1 MPARHTELYELL
13 EISPDADEDAIKKAY
28 RRLAVKYHP
37 DKNPGNKE
45 AEEKFKKI
53 SHAYEI
59 LGDKEKRQ
67 IYDQY
72 GEDAANG
79 NGGGGGFSGDPFD
92 IFNQFFGGGGGG
104 GFESFFGGGRRRDP
118 NGPQEGADLRYNL
131 GITLDEAFKGV
142 TKKIEF
148 NRPGLCTAC
157 NGSGCADG
165 TKPERCDRCK
175 GSGQVGVS
183 QGFFTMMHECPVCH
197 GTGQKIAHK
206 CAKCNGAGKVSVHRA
221 IEIHIPAGIDT
232 GNRMRV
238 TGEGE
243 PGLRGGSNGDL
254 YIMIQI
260 RPDKRFQREDED
272 IYAEHHIPFPVAAL
286 GGTVTIPTVH
296 GDAELTVPAGTQ
308 NGDVLTL
315 KGKGMPVRQRQ
326 GVFGNHHVKLTID
339 VPRKLTDAQRDAL
352 KASAAAFQSDA
363 GGGAKE
369 NGSGPNFT
377 VNADNDPSFF
387 QRLKDKVSQHLDQ
400 VKL

>member
-37 DKNPGNKE
+37 DKNPGDKE

-59 LGDKEKRQ
+59 LGNKEKRQ

-79 NGGGGGFSGDPFD
+79 GGAGGGGFSGDPFD

-131 GITLDEAFKGV
+131 GITLDEAFKGT

-157 NGSGCADG
+157 GGTGCADG

-206 CAKCNGAGKVSVHRA
+206 CSKCNGAGKVSVHRA

-254 YIMIQI
+254 YIMIQV

-272 IYAEHHIPFPVAAL
+272 IYAEYHIPFPVAAL
-286 GGTVTIPTVH
+286 GGTVVIPTVH

-315 KGKGMPVRQRQ
+315 TGKGMPVRQRQ

-339 VPRKLTDAQRDAL
+339 VPRKLNDAQKEAL
-352 KASAAAFQSDA
+352 RAYAAAFQTNS
-363 GGGAKE
+363 GGAKD

-377 VNADNDPSFF
+377 VNADNDPGFF
-387 QRLKDKVSQHLDQ
+387 QKLKDKVGL
-400 VKL
+400 

>member
-1 MPARHTELYELL
+1 MPARHTELYDLL
-13 EISPDADEDAIKKAY
+13 EIQPDADEDTIKKAY

-59 LGDKEKRQ
+59 LGNKEKRQ

-79 NGGGGGFSGDPFD
+79 GGPGGGFSGDPFD
-92 IFNQFFGGGGGG
+92 IFNQFFGGGG

-157 NGSGCADG
+157 KGSGCADG

-206 CAKCNGAGKVSVHRA
+206 CAKCGGVGKVSVHRA

-232 GNRMRV
+232 GNRLRV
-238 TGEGE
+238 NGEGE

-296 GDAELTVPAGTQ
+296 GDAELAVPAGTQ

-339 VPRKLTDAQRDAL
+339 VPRKLTDAQREAL
-352 KASAAAFQSDA
+352 KAYAAAFQTDA
-363 GGGAKE
+363 GGAKE

-377 VNADNDPSFF
+377 INADNDPSFF
-387 QRLKDKVSQHLDQ
+387 QKIKNNLGL
-400 VKL
+400 

>member
-1 MPARHTELYELL
+1 MPARHTELYDIL
-13 EISPDADEDAIKKAY
+13 EIPSDADEDAIKKAY

-59 LGDKEKRQ
+59 LGNREKRQ
-67 IYDQY
+67 MYDQY
-72 GEDAANG
+72 GEDAVN
-79 NGGGGGFSGDPFD
+79 
-92 IFNQFFGGGGGG
+92 GGGGGG

-118 NGPQEGADLRYNL
+118 NGPLEGADLRYNL

-148 NRPGLCTAC
+148 NRSGLCPTC

-206 CAKCNGAGKVSVHRA
+206 CAKCGGSGRVSVHRS
-221 IEIHIPAGIDT
+221 IELHIPAGIDT
-232 GNRMRV
+232 GNRIRV

-243 PGLRGGSNGDL
+243 PGVRGGANGDL
-254 YIMIQI
+254 YILIQI
-260 RPDKRFQREDED
+260 RPDRRFQREDED

-286 GGTVTIPTVH
+286 GGVVTIPTVH
-296 GDAELTVPAGTQ
+296 GDAELTVPPGTQ

-315 KGKGMPVRQRQ
+315 KGKGMPVRQRPN
-326 GVFGNHHVKLTID
+326 VFGNHHVKLTID
-339 VPRKLTDAQRDAL
+339 VPRKLTDAQKEAL
-352 KASAAAFQSDA
+352 RAYAAAFTQDNP
-363 GGGAKE
+363 GGAKD
-369 NGSGPNFT
+369 NGAGPNFT
-377 VNADNDPSFF
+377 VNSSEADPGFF
-387 QRLKDKVSQHLDQ
+387 QKLKDKVGL
-400 VKL
+400 

>member
-13 EISPDADEDAIKKAY
+13 EISPDADDDAIKKAY

-59 LGDKEKRQ
+59 LSNKEKRQ

-72 GEDAANG
+72 GEDAVNG
-79 NGGGGGFSGDPFD
+79 NGAGGGFSGDPFD

-238 TGEGE
+238 NGEGE
-243 PGLRGGSNGDL
+243 PGLRGGANGDL
-254 YIMIQI
+254 YIMIQV

-272 IYAEHHIPFPVAAL
+272 IYAEYYIPFPVAAL

-296 GDAELTVPAGTQ
+296 GDAELTIPAGTQ

-315 KGKGMPVRQRQ
+315 KGKGMPVRMRQ

-339 VPRKLTDAQRDAL
+339 VPRKLNDAQREAL
-352 KASAAAFQSDA
+352 KAYAAAFQPD
-363 GGGAKE
+363 GGGAKN
-369 NGSGPNFT
+369 NGAEPNFT
-377 VNADNDPSFF
+377 INADNDPSFF
-387 QRLKDKVSQHLDQ
+387 QRLKDKVAQHLDQ
-400 VKL
+400 TKL

>member
-13 EISPDADEDAIKKAY
+13 EISPDADEETIKKAY

-37 DKNPGNKE
+37 DKNPGDKE
-45 AEEKFKKI
+45 AEEKFKKL

-59 LGDKEKRQ
+59 LGNKEKRQ

-104 GFESFFGGGRRRDP
+104 FESFFGGGRRRDP
-118 NGPQEGADLRYNL
+118 NGPQEGADLRYSL

-148 NRPGLCTAC
+148 NRPGLCTSC
-157 NGSGCADG
+157 GGTGCADG
-165 TKPERCDRCK
+165 TKPERCDRCR
-175 GSGQVGVS
+175 GTGQVGVS

-206 CAKCNGAGKVSVHRA
+206 CAKCNGAGKISVHRA

-238 TGEGE
+238 NGEGE
-243 PGLRGGSNGDL
+243 PGLRGGANGDL

-272 IYAEHHIPFPVAAL
+272 IYAEYHIPFPVAAL
-286 GGTVTIPTVH
+286 GGTVVIPTVH

-315 KGKGMPVRQRQ
+315 KGKGMPVRMRQ
-326 GVFGNHHVKLTID
+326 GVFGNHHVKLTVD
-339 VPRKLTDAQRDAL
+339 VPRKLTDAQREAL
-352 KASAAAFQSDA
+352 KAYAETFKPD
-363 GGGAKE
+363 GGGAKD

-377 VNADNDPSFF
+377 VNNDDPGFF
-387 QRLKDKVSQHLDQ
+387 QKLKDKVGL
-400 VKL
+400 

>member
-1 MPARHTELYELL
+1 MPARHTELYDIL
-13 EISPDADEDAIKKAY
+13 EIPSDADEDAIKKAY

-104 GFESFFGGGRRRDP
+104 FESFFGGGRRRDP
-118 NGPQEGADLRYNL
+118 NGPQPGADLRYNL

-148 NRPGLCTAC
+148 NRPGLCNAC

-206 CAKCNGAGKVSVHRA
+206 CAKCNGVGKVSVHRA
-221 IEIHIPAGIDT
+221 IEVHIPAGIDT

-238 TGEGE
+238 NGEGE
-243 PGLRGGSNGDL
+243 PGLRGGANGDL
-254 YIMIQI
+254 YIMIQV

-272 IYAEHHIPFPVAAL
+272 IYAEYHIPFPVAAL

-296 GDAELTVPAGTQ
+296 GNAELSIPAGTQ

-315 KGKGMPVRQRQ
+315 KGKGMPVRTRQ

-339 VPRKLTDAQRDAL
+339 VPRKLNDAQREAL
-352 KASAAAFQSDA
+352 KAYAAAFQTD
-363 GGGAKE
+363 GGGAKS
-369 NGSGPNFT
+369 NGAEPNFT
-377 VNADNDPSFF
+377 INADNDPSFF
-387 QRLKDKVSQHLDQ
+387 QRLKDKVAQHLDQ
-400 VKL
+400 TKL

>member
-37 DKNPGNKE
+37 DKNPGDKE
-45 AEEKFKKI
+45 AEEKFKKL

-59 LGDKEKRQ
+59 LGNKEKRQ

-92 IFNQFFGGGGGG
+92 IFNQFFGGGGG

-157 NGSGCADG
+157 GGSGCADG

-197 GTGQKIAHK
+197 GTGRKIAHK

-221 IEIHIPAGIDT
+221 IEVHIPAGIDT

-243 PGLRGGSNGDL
+243 PGLRGGSDGDL
-254 YIMIQI
+254 YIMIQV

-272 IYAEHHIPFPVAAL
+272 IYAEYHIPFPVAAL

-296 GDAELTVPAGTQ
+296 GDSELTIPAGTQ

-339 VPRKLTDAQRDAL
+339 VPRKLNDAQREAL
-352 KASAAAFQSDA
+352 KAYAAAFQTD
-363 GGGAKE
+363 GGGAKN
-369 NGSGPNFT
+369 NGAEPNFT

-387 QRLKDKVSQHLDQ
+387 QKLKDKVGL
-400 VKL
+400 

>member
-1 MPARHTELYELL
+1 MPARHTELYDLL
-13 EISPDADEDAIKKAY
+13 EISPDADEETIKKAY

-45 AEEKFKKI
+45 AEEKFKKL

-59 LGDKEKRQ
+59 LGNKEKRQ
-67 IYDQY
+67 LYDQY
-72 GEDAANG
+72 GEDAVNG
-79 NGGGGGFSGDPFD
+79 NGAGGGGFSGDPFD

-206 CAKCNGAGKVSVHRA
+206 CAKCNGVGKVSVHRA
-221 IEIHIPAGIDT
+221 IEVHIPAGIDT

-238 TGEGE
+238 NGEGE
-243 PGLRGGSNGDL
+243 PGLRGGANGDL
-254 YIMIQI
+254 YIMIQV

-272 IYAEHHIPFPVAAL
+272 IYAEYHIPFPVAAL

-296 GDAELTVPAGTQ
+296 GDAELSIPAGTQ

-315 KGKGMPVRQRQ
+315 KGKGMPVRVRP
-326 GVFGNHHVKLTID
+326 GVFGNHHVKLTVD
-339 VPRKLTDAQRDAL
+339 VPRKLTDAQREAL
-352 KASAAAFQSDA
+352 KAYAAAFQSDN
-363 GGGAKE
+363 GGAKN
-369 NGSGPNFT
+369 NGAEPNFT
-377 VNADNDPSFF
+377 INPDNDPGFF
-387 QRLKDKVSQHLDQ
+387 QKLKDKVASHLDQ
-400 VKL
+400 TKL

>member
-37 DKNPGNKE
+37 DKNPGDKE

-59 LGDKEKRQ
+59 LGNKEKRQ

-79 NGGGGGFSGDPFD
+79 GGAGGGGFSGDPFD

-131 GITLDEAFKGV
+131 GITLDEAFKGT

-157 NGSGCADG
+157 GGTGCADG

-206 CAKCNGAGKVSVHRA
+206 CSKCNGAGKVSVHRA

-254 YIMIQI
+254 YIMIQV

-272 IYAEHHIPFPVAAL
+272 IYAEYHIPFPVAAL
-286 GGTVTIPTVH
+286 GGTVVIPTVH

-339 VPRKLTDAQRDAL
+339 VPRKLNDAQKEAL
-352 KASAAAFQSDA
+352 RAYAAAFQTNS
-363 GGGAKE
+363 GGAKD

-377 VNADNDPSFF
+377 VNADNDPGFF
-387 QRLKDKVSQHLDQ
+387 QKLKDKVGL
-400 VKL
+400 